1 LLITL
6 LLASGVL
13 EQAAANVNDA
23 AVLDLFSDA
32 TMAVMLTVNG
42 QPHVF
47 EGDGSLPLIFALRNE
62 LGLKG
67 VRFGCGGEDCG
78 ACTVIVDGELCYSC
92 TTSLDAVAGRR
103 IDTVD
108 GITGAKANLLREA
121 FISERAGQCGYCL
134 SGIFTTAYAL
144 LQLSHRPTRV
154 DVVTALSRNLC
165 RCGSHASIIRA
176 IETAI
181 ASVWAGGVHE

>member
-1 LLITL
+1 
-6 LLASGVL
+6 
-13 EQAAANVNDA
+13 
-23 AVLDLFSDA
+23 
-32 TMAVMLTVNG
+32 MAVTLTVNG
-42 QPHVF
+42 QQHVL
-47 EGDGSLPLIFALRNE
+47 EADGSLPLIFALRNT

-67 VRFGCGGEDCG
+67 VRYGCGAEDCG

-108 GITGAKANLLREA
+108 GIAGTKAHLLREA
-121 FISERAGQCGYCL
+121 LISERAGQCGYCL

-144 LQLSHRPTRV
+144 LMSSHRPTRADIV
-154 DVVTALSRNLC
+154 AALSRNLC

-176 IETAI
+176 IEKAV
-181 ASVWAGGVHE
+181 ASVWGV